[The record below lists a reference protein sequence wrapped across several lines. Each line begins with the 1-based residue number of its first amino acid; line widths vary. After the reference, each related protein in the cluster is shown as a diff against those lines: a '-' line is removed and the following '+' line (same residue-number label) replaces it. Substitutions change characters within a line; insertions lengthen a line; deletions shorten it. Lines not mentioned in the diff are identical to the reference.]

1 MDIEDIL
8 KNTLEDLLKRLQID
22 YSDIEISEEEKDLY
36 TINIKNENPSELIGH
51 HGETIKAL
59 QHILKIISW
68 RKHGTEK
75 QFNINLDA
83 DNYKKRQEENVIK
96 IAEKKVETL
105 RKTGRPQSL
114 PPMSPFFRR
123 KVHLHLMGAGF
134 DDIETSSVGDGD
146 LRHIVIK
153 LKS

>member
-8 KNTLEDLLKRLQID
+8 KNTLEDLLKKLEMN
-22 YSDIEISEEEKDLY
+22 YSDIEITEEEKDLY
-36 TINIKNENPSELIGH
+36 IINIKSENPSEIIGR
-51 HGETIKAL
+51 HGETIHAL
-59 QHILKIISW
+59 QHILKIITW

-96 IAEKKVETL
+96 IAERKVEML
-105 RKTGRPQSL
+105 RKTSRSQSL

-134 DDIETSSVGDGD
+134 DDIETTSVGDDD
-146 LRHIVIK
+146 LRHVVIK